1 VLRQSRIRALQLT
14 GDIDISVRNDF
25 YAALES
31 LADADL
37 AVIDVGEIGYFDLTL
52 INGLIGLKERMAAT
66 DATKVVRLLGSSE
79 FMRRIL
85 EIADVSPMF
94 DLPVD
99 GREHNAYWI
108 GA

>member
-1 VLRQSRIRALQLT
+1 MLVLRQSRIRALQLT

-37 AVIDVGEIGYFDLTL
+37 AVIDVGEIGYFDLEVTPSGAGHL
-52 INGLIGLKERMAAT
+52 ISEM
-66 DATKVVRLLGSSE
+66 KVSNEKTIPAGQ
-79 FMRRIL
+79 
-85 EIADVSPMF
+85 A
-94 DLPVD
+94 
-99 GREHNAYWI
+99 